1 MRHIFII
8 NPHAGKKDQTGRIY
22 EMADLLRAQHG
33 LECQCLL
40 TQRPGGAEEMARRLA
55 ESGEAL
61 RLYAC
66 GGDGTVSEVAN
77 GIAGFPNAAMT
88 CIPTGT
94 GNDFLKNFGPDAA
107 RFADVENL
115 WNGEERQLDLIDCN
129 GRQCLTIACSG
140 IDARVAE
147 SVHELGDSPLLS
159 GRGSYLAAVAVNF
172 LFRGIGQ
179 HWHVSLD
186 GAEEEGDFALV
197 SMCNGRY
204 YGGGST
210 PVPEARMDDG
220 VLHTVLVRSVS
231 RATFARLFGAYSAG
245 QYRRLPAGL
254 IRVETPRV
262 VRIRADEPFVT
273 CLDGEC
279 FSSREVTM
287 RLSEKR
293 LNFFGPKGCSP
304 NATAVSPPDFP
315 HGHPGTGSPV

>member
-172 LFRGIGQ
+172 LFRGIGR
-179 HWHVSLD
+179 HWRVTLD
-186 GAEEEGDFALV
+186 GEVIEDDFALV

-220 VLHTVLVRSVS
+220 ILHPPINIS
-231 RATFARLFGAYSAG
+231 
-245 QYRRLPAGL
+245 L
-254 IRVETPRV
+254 IH
-262 VRIRADEPFVT
+262 F
-273 CLDGEC
+273 L
-279 FSSREVTM
+279 
-287 RLSEKR
+287 
-293 LNFFGPKGCSP
+293 
-304 NATAVSPPDFP
+304 
-315 HGHPGTGSPV
+315 